1 MTKNRK
7 QFSAWVIGLLALSLA
22 SCSEAEVLPATTPG
36 DDPLAGD
43 PTRREVILGFQNKLN
58 IKTAD
63 TDTRA
68 ANARIATTRADDAIA
83 TTEENEITSLDIY
96 VFSSDKEEGPYTYQ
110 ERFCYRADGSTV
122 INATKI
128 VLTVEGNNV
137 ALATLRPQKG
147 LFTKF
152 YCIANQPK
160 LLKAGTEYTVF
171 TPLEQSSPGAD
182 YNVVTK
188 AGVPTE
194 TDFLTFTT
202 PLLDPAEAADVLL
215 TPLPMVGS
223 YSPALDLRDI
233 SMGSRTR
240 INMTLSRIVSRF
252 DIIND
257 EKLSHLTITGVSMG
271 HGRKG
276 VTFFPVVP
284 VEDADPTKTLITYPD
299 RDFDGA
305 DANKG
310 TQTGAFY
317 SYPSPIAD
325 KGYLII
331 KGEYA
336 LNMTDPPQDVS
347 YMVDFE
353 QSVAGTG
360 GYIEVKPN
368 HRYTVRI
375 TDADPFKLDVNITVS
390 DWTDGGDFEYQ
401 PENELAIGTLAA
413 EPAGATVIED
423 NNKAT
428 VSPDETDYFSIP
440 FTSNSEAECS
450 IVYTSSAGGSAE
462 WLKTAITK
470 DAVTRAGSVA
480 YTCKVSKNAE
490 YTGNLFPKAIIV
502 LRSKAGREESQ
513 LSVKAAVGVPTVA
526 AATGTPSEPA
536 GANSYVAGSEAPDVI
551 TGVLSMQKQA
561 SAGTTSSM
569 KLTVTAKGGS
579 RISGLPAWLKADKA
593 VGHATE
599 AIDYTL
605 TLDQNAKD
613 FPTGP
618 FPANAAATFEIQNL
632 SDAAKKV
639 TVTVNVT
646 EAAIVP

>member
-1 MTKNRK
+1 MIKNRK

-22 SCSEAEVLPATTPG
+22 GCSEAEVLPATTPG
-36 DDPLAGD
+36 DDPLAND
-43 PTRREVILGFQNKLN
+43 PTRREIILGFQNKLN
-58 IKTAD
+58 IKTV
-63 TDTRA
+63 
-68 ANARIATTRADDAIA
+68 TRADAPIA

-110 ERFCYRADGSTV
+110 ERFCYRSDGST
-122 INATKI
+122 IPNATKI
-128 VLTVEGNNV
+128 ILTVEGDNV
-137 ALATLRPQKG
+137 ALATLRPKKG

-160 LLKAGTEYTVF
+160 LLKAGAEYTNFVA
-171 TPLEQSSPGAD
+171 LEQSSPGAD
-182 YNVVTK
+182 YNIVTK
-188 AGVPTE
+188 AGIPTE

-202 PLLDPAEAADVLL
+202 PLLDPATDTDILL

-271 HGRKG
+271 RGRKG

-284 VEDADPTKTLITYPD
+284 VEDADPDKTLITYPD

-305 DANKG
+305 NANKG

-317 SYPSPIAD
+317 SYPSPITD

-331 KGEYA
+331 KGKYA
-336 LNMTDPPQDVS
+336 LNQTDIPQEVS
-347 YMVDFE
+347 YMVEFE

-401 PENELAIGTLAA
+401 PENELAIGTLTG
-413 EPAGATVIED
+413 EGATDIAG
-423 NNKAT
+423 NNTAT
-428 VSPDETDYFSIP
+428 VSPDETEYFSIP

-450 IVYTSSAGGSAE
+450 IVYTSSAGGGAE
-462 WLKTAITK
+462 WLKTEITP
-470 DAVTRAGSVA
+470 VTRAGSA
-480 YTCKVSKNAE
+480 SYTCKVSKADG
-490 YTGNLFPKAIIV
+490 YSGNLFPKAIIL

-513 LSVKAAVGVPTVA
+513 IAVKAAVGVPEIA
-526 AATGTPSEPA
+526 AAAVTPSESDA
-536 GANSYVAGSEAPDVI
+536 ANTYTAGSESPDVI
-551 TGVLSMQKQA
+551 TGTLNMQKQA
-561 SAGTTSSM
+561 NAGTTSSM

-579 RISGLPAWLKADKA
+579 RIVSLPAWLKADKTE
-593 VGHATE
+593 GHSTE

-613 FPTGP
+613 FPTGA
-618 FPANAAATFEIQNL
+618 FPANAEATFEIQNL

-646 EAAIVP
+646 EAP

>member
-1 MTKNRK
+1 MIKNRK

-22 SCSEAEVLPATTPG
+22 GCGESEVVSPNTPG
-36 DDPLAGD
+36 DDPQAND
-43 PTRREVILGFQNKLN
+43 PTRREVVLGFQNKLN

-63 TDTRA
+63 
-68 ANARIATTRADDAIA
+68 TRADDAIA

-110 ERFCYRADGSTV
+110 ERFCYRSDGSTV
-122 INATKI
+122 PNATKI
-128 VLTVEGNNV
+128 VLTMEGKDV
-137 ALATLRPQKG
+137 AIATLRPKKG

-152 YCIANQPK
+152 YCIANQPT
-160 LLKAGTEYTVF
+160 LLKAGAEYTDF
-171 TPLEQSSPGAD
+171 APLEQNSPGTD

-202 PLLDPAEAADVLL
+202 PLLDPAEATDVLL

-257 EKLSHLTITGVSMG
+257 AELSHLTISSISMG

-284 VEDADPTKTLITYPD
+284 VEDINPDQTLITYPD
-299 RDFDGA
+299 RDFDGV

-317 SYPSPIAD
+317 SYPSPIDD

-331 KGEYA
+331 KGKYA
-336 LNMTDPPQDVS
+336 LNMTDTPQEVS

-375 TDADPFKLDVNITVS
+375 TDADPFKLNVNITVS

-401 PENELAIGTLAA
+401 PENEVTIGTLTA
-413 EPAGATVIED
+413 EAGTTIENNNTATVP
-423 NNKAT
+423 T
-428 VSPDETDYFSIP
+428 TGTDYFSIP
-440 FTSNSEAECS
+440 FTSNSEVECS
-450 IVYTSSAGGSAE
+450 IVYTSSPGGSAE
-462 WLKTAITK
+462 WLKAVVE
-470 DAVTRAGSVA
+470 DAPVVTRAGSTA
-480 YTCKVSKNAE
+480 YVCKVSKNTD
-490 YTGNLFPKAIIV
+490 YTGNVFPKAIIL

-513 LSVKAAVGVPTVA
+513 FVVQAALEVPTVA
-526 AATGTPSEPA
+526 AAAADPSTPTDANTYTTGTESPA
-536 GANSYVAGSEAPDVI
+536 VI

-561 SAGTTSSM
+561 NAGTTSSM
-569 KLTVTAKGGS
+569 KLTVTAVGGS
-579 RISGLPAWLKADKA
+579 RISGLPAWLKADKTT
-593 VGHATE
+593 GSDTE
-599 AIDYTL
+599 TVDYTF
-605 TLDQNAKD
+605 TLDQNAKG
-613 FPTGP
+613 FPTGA
-618 FPANAAATFEIQNL
+618 FPAEGAATFKIQNL
-632 SDAAKKV
+632 SDATKEV
-639 TVTVNVT
+639 EVTVNVT
-646 EAAIVP
+646 EATVPAP

>member
-1 MTKNRK
+1 M
-7 QFSAWVIGLLALSLA
+7 
-22 SCSEAEVLPATTPG
+22 
-36 DDPLAGD
+36 
-43 PTRREVILGFQNKLN
+43 
-58 IKTAD
+58 
-63 TDTRA
+63 
-68 ANARIATTRADDAIA
+68 
-83 TTEENEITSLDIY
+83 
-96 VFSSDKEEGPYTYQ
+96 FSSDKEEGPYTYQ
-110 ERFCYRADGSTV
+110 ERFCYRSDGST
-122 INATKI
+122 IPNATKI
-128 VLTVEGNNV
+128 ILTVEGDNV
-137 ALATLRPQKG
+137 ALATLRPKKG

-160 LLKAGTEYTVF
+160 LLKAGAEYTNFVA
-171 TPLEQSSPGAD
+171 LEQSSPGAD
-182 YNVVTK
+182 YNIVTK
-188 AGVPTE
+188 AGIPTE

-202 PLLDPAEAADVLL
+202 PLLDPATDTDILL

-284 VEDADPTKTLITYPD
+284 VEDANPDKTLITYPD

-305 DANKG
+305 NANKG

-331 KGEYA
+331 KGKYA
-336 LNMTDPPQDVS
+336 LNQTDIPQEVS
-347 YMVDFE
+347 YMVEFE

-401 PENELAIGTLAA
+401 PENELAIGTLTG
-413 EPAGATVIED
+413 AGATTIAG
-423 NNKAT
+423 NNTAT
-428 VSPDETDYFSIP
+428 VSPDETEYFSIP
-440 FTSNSEAECS
+440 FTSNSEAECN

-462 WLKTAITK
+462 WLKTEITP
-470 DAVTRAGSVA
+470 VTR
-480 YTCKVSKNAE
+480 C
-490 YTGNLFPKAIIV
+490 
-502 LRSKAGREESQ
+502 
-513 LSVKAAVGVPTVA
+513 
-526 AATGTPSEPA
+526 
-536 GANSYVAGSEAPDVI
+536 
-551 TGVLSMQKQA
+551 
-561 SAGTTSSM
+561 
-569 KLTVTAKGGS
+569 
-579 RISGLPAWLKADKA
+579 RIGILYL
-593 VGHATE
+593 
-599 AIDYTL
+599 
-605 TLDQNAKD
+605 
-613 FPTGP
+613 
-618 FPANAAATFEIQNL
+618 
-632 SDAAKKV
+632 
-639 TVTVNVT
+639 
-646 EAAIVP
+646 

>member
-1 MTKNRK
+1 MIKNRK
-7 QFSAWVIGLLALSLA
+7 QFSAWLIGLLALSLA
-22 SCSEAEVLPATTPG
+22 GCSEAEVLPSTTPG
-36 DDPLAGD
+36 DDPLASD
-43 PTRREVILGFQNKLN
+43 PTRREVILGFQNKLS
-58 IKTAD
+58 IKTAG
-63 TDTRA
+63 TPKTTG
-68 ANARIATTRADDAIA
+68 TTRADAPIA
-83 TTEENEITSLDIY
+83 TTEENEISTLDIY

-122 INATKI
+122 VGATKI
-128 VLTVEGNNV
+128 VLTMEGDNV

-160 LLKAGTEYTVF
+160 LLKAGAEYTLF
-171 TPLEQSSPGAD
+171 TPLEQNSPGTD
-182 YNVVTK
+182 YNLVTK

-202 PLLDPAEAADVLL
+202 PLLDPTETTDVLL

-257 EKLSHLTITGVSMG
+257 AKLSHLTITSVSMG

-284 VEDADPTKTLITYPD
+284 VDDAIPAQTLITYPD

-310 TQTGAFY
+310 TQKGAFY

-325 KGYLII
+325 NGYLII
-331 KGEYA
+331 KGKYA
-336 LNMTDPPQDVS
+336 LNMTDVPQEVS
-347 YMVDFE
+347 YMVEFE

-375 TDADPFKLDVNITVS
+375 TDADPFKLDVNITVT

-401 PENELAIGTLAA
+401 PENELAIGTLV
-413 EPAGATVIED
+413 ESGATTIAG
-423 NNKAT
+423 NNEAT
-428 VSPDETDYFSIP
+428 VSPDETTYFNIP

-450 IVYTSSAGGSAE
+450 IVYTGSAGGAAE
-462 WLKTAITK
+462 WLETAIAK
-470 DAVTRAGSVA
+470 DVVTRSGSTS
-480 YTCKVSKNAE
+480 YTCKVSKKSGYA
-490 YTGNLFPKAIIV
+490 GNQFPKAIII

-513 LSVKAAVGVPTVA
+513 IVVKASVGVPTIA
-526 AATGTPSEPA
+526 AAASTPSEPT
-536 GANSYVAGSEAPDVI
+536 GANTYTAGTESPDVT

-561 SAGTTSSM
+561 SSGTTSSM

-579 RISGLPAWLKADKA
+579 KLSGLPAWLNADKA

-599 AIDYTL
+599 AVDYTL

-613 FPTGP
+613 FPTA
-618 FPANAAATFEIQNL
+618 FPANGAATFEIQNL
-632 SDAAKKV
+632 SDASKKV

>member
-1 MTKNRK
+1 MIRNRK

-22 SCSEAEVLPATTPG
+22 GCSEAEVPSATTPG
-36 DDPLAGD
+36 DDPLVND
-43 PTRREVILGFQNKLN
+43 PTRREIILAFQNKLN
-58 IKTAD
+58 IKTAG
-63 TDTRA
+63 
-68 ANARIATTRADDAIA
+68 TTRADAPIA

-110 ERFCYRADGSTV
+110 ERFCYRSDGST
-122 INATKI
+122 IPNATKI
-128 VLTVEGNNV
+128 ILTVEGDNV
-137 ALATLRPQKG
+137 ALATLRPKKG

-160 LLKAGTEYTVF
+160 LLKAGAEYTNFVA
-171 TPLEQSSPGAD
+171 LEQSSPGAD
-182 YNVVTK
+182 YNIVTK
-188 AGVPTE
+188 AGIPTE

-202 PLLDPAEAADVLL
+202 PLLDPAEDTDILL

-310 TQTGAFY
+310 TQPGAFY

-331 KGEYA
+331 KGKYA

-401 PENELAIGTLAA
+401 PENELVIGTLA
-413 EPAGATVIED
+413 ESGATTIAG
-423 NNKAT
+423 NNEAT
-428 VSPDETDYFSIP
+428 VSPDETEYFSIP

-450 IVYTSSAGGSAE
+450 IVYTSSPGGSAE
-462 WLKTAITK
+462 WLKTEITK
-470 DAVTRAGSVA
+470 DVVTRAGSTS
-480 YTCKVSKNAE
+480 YTCKVSKNTG
-490 YTGNLFPKAIIV
+490 YSGNLFPKAIIV

-513 LSVKAAVGVPTVA
+513 IVVKASVGVPTVA
-526 AATGTPSEPA
+526 AAAGTPSEPTSV
-536 GANSYVAGSEAPDVI
+536 NSYTAGGESPVI
-551 TGVLSMQKQA
+551 IGTLNMQKQEN
-561 SAGTTSSM
+561 AGTTSSM

-579 RISGLPAWLKADKA
+579 KISGLPAWLKADE
-593 VGHATE
+593 VIGHATE
-599 AIDYTL
+599 AVDYTF
-605 TLDQNAKD
+605 TLDQNAKG

-618 FPANAAATFEIQNL
+618 FPANGAATFEIQNL
-632 SDAAKKV
+632 SDASKKV

-646 EAAIVP
+646 EATTP

>member
-1 MTKNRK
+1 MIKNRK

-22 SCSEAEVLPATTPG
+22 GCGESEVVSPNTPG
-36 DDPLAGD
+36 DDPQAND
-43 PTRREVILGFQNKLN
+43 PTRREVVLGFQNKLN

-63 TDTRA
+63 T
-68 ANARIATTRADDAIA
+68 RADDAIA
-83 TTEENEITSLDIY
+83 TPEENEITSLDIY

-110 ERFCYRADGSTV
+110 ERFCYRSDGSTV
-122 INATKI
+122 PSATKI
-128 VLTVEGNNV
+128 LLTMEGKDV
-137 ALATLRPQKG
+137 AIATLRPKKG

-152 YCIANQPK
+152 YCIANQPT
-160 LLKAGTEYTVF
+160 LLKAGAEYNVF
-171 TPLEQSSPGAD
+171 TPLVQNSPGTD
-182 YNVVTK
+182 YNVVTT

-202 PLLDPAEAADVLL
+202 PLLDPAQAGDVLL

-252 DIIND
+252 DIINNA
-257 EKLSHLTITGVSMG
+257 ELSHLTISSISMG

-299 RDFDGA
+299 REFDGLN
-305 DANKG
+305 ANKG

-317 SYPSPIAD
+317 TYPSPIDD

-331 KGEYA
+331 KGKYA
-336 LNMTDPPQDVS
+336 LNMTDTPQDVS
-347 YMVDFE
+347 YIVEFL

-375 TDADPFKLDVNITVS
+375 TDADPFKLNVNITVS

-401 PENELAIGTLAA
+401 PENEVTIGTLTA
-413 EPAGATVIED
+413 EGTTAIDGTT
-423 NNKAT
+423 AT
-428 VSPDETDYFSIP
+428 VSLDETNYFSIP
-440 FTSNSEAECS
+440 FTCNSEAEYS
-450 IVYTSSAGGSAE
+450 IVYTNISGVSAE
-462 WLKTAITK
+462 WLKAVVTK
-470 DAVTRAGSVA
+470 DPVVTRAGSTA

-490 YTGNLFPKAIIV
+490 YNGNVFPKAIV
-502 LRSKAGREESQ
+502 LLRSKAGREESQ
-513 LSVKAAVGVPTVA
+513 FVVQAALGVPTIA
-526 AATGTPSEPA
+526 AAAADPSTPTGANTYTAGTESPDVTTGT
-536 GANSYVAGSEAPDVI
+536 
-551 TGVLSMQKQA
+551 LSMQKQA
-561 SAGTTSSM
+561 NASTTSSM

-579 RISGLPAWLKADKA
+579 RLVSLPAWLKADKTT
-593 VGHATE
+593 GSDTE
-599 AIDYTL
+599 AIDYL
-605 TLDQNAKD
+605 FTLDQNAKG
-613 FPTGP
+613 FPTG
-618 FPANAAATFEIQNL
+618 ATTGAATFEIQNL
-632 SDAAKKV
+632 SDATKKV

-646 EAAIVP
+646 EATAPVP

>member
-1 MTKNRK
+1 MIRNRK

-22 SCSEAEVLPATTPG
+22 GCSEAEVLPATTPG

-58 IKTAD
+58 IKMAG
-63 TDTRA
+63 TDTHA
-68 ANARIATTRADDAIA
+68 ATTRADDAIA

-110 ERFCYRADGSTV
+110 ERFCYRADGST
-122 INATKI
+122 IPNATKI
-128 VLTVEGNNV
+128 ILTVEGNNV
-137 ALATLRPQKG
+137 ALATLRPKKG

-160 LLKAGTEYTVF
+160 LLKAGAEYTVF

-182 YNVVTK
+182 YNIVTK
-188 AGVPTE
+188 AGIPTE

-202 PLLDPAEAADVLL
+202 PLLDPATDTDILL

-233 SMGSRTR
+233 SMGSRTH

-284 VEDADPTKTLITYPD
+284 VEDADPDKTLITYPD
-299 RDFDGA
+299 RDFDGVN
-305 DANKG
+305 ANKG

-331 KGEYA
+331 KGKYA
-336 LNMTDPPQDVS
+336 LNMTDVPQEVS
-347 YMVDFE
+347 YMVNFE

-401 PENELAIGTLAA
+401 PENELAIGTLAGV
-413 EPAGATVIED
+413 GATAIED

-428 VSPDETDYFSIP
+428 VSPDETEYFSIP
-440 FTSNSEAECS
+440 FTSNSETECS
-450 IVYTSSAGGSAE
+450 IVYTNSAGGSAE

-470 DAVTRAGSVA
+470 DVVTRAGSVA
-480 YTCKVSKNAE
+480 YTCKVSKNTE

-513 LSVKAAVGVPTVA
+513 ISVKAAVKVPTVA

-536 GANSYVAGSEAPDVI
+536 GVNSYVAGSEAPDVT
-551 TGVLSMQKQA
+551 TGVLNMQKQEN
-561 SAGTTSSM
+561 AGTTSSM

-613 FPTGP
+613 FPTT
-618 FPANAAATFEIQNL
+618 FPADAAATFEIQNL

>member
-1 MTKNRK
+1 MIKNRK

-22 SCSEAEVLPATTPG
+22 GCSEAEVLPATTPG

-58 IKTAD
+58 IKAVGAD
-63 TDTRA
+63 
-68 ANARIATTRADDAIA
+68 TRADDAIA

-122 INATKI
+122 PNATKI
-128 VLTVEGNNV
+128 ILTVEGNNV
-137 ALATLRPQKG
+137 ALATLRPKKG

-160 LLKAGTEYTVF
+160 LLKAGAEYTVF

-331 KGEYA
+331 KGKYA

-401 PENELAIGTLAA
+401 PENELVIGTLA
-413 EPAGATVIED
+413 ESGATTIAG
-423 NNKAT
+423 NNEAT
-428 VSPDETDYFSIP
+428 VSPDETEYFSIP

-450 IVYTSSAGGSAE
+450 IVYTSSPGGSAE
-462 WLKTAITK
+462 WLKTEITK
-470 DAVTRAGSVA
+470 DVVTRAGSTS
-480 YTCKVSKNAE
+480 YTCKVSKNTG
-490 YTGNLFPKAIIV
+490 YSGNLFPKAIIV

-513 LSVKAAVGVPTVA
+513 IVVKAAVGVPTVA
-526 AATGTPSEPA
+526 AAASTPSEPA
-536 GANSYVAGSEAPDVI
+536 GANSYTAGTESPDVI
-551 TGVLSMQKQA
+551 TGVLSMQKQEN
-561 SAGTTSSM
+561 AGTTSSM
-569 KLTVTAKGGS
+569 KLTVTVKGGS
-579 RISGLPAWLKADKA
+579 KISGLPAWLKADKA

-599 AIDYTL
+599 AVDYTF
-605 TLDQNAKD
+605 TLDQNAKG

-639 TVTVNVT
+639 TVTVNVA
-646 EAAIVP
+646 EATTP

>member
-1 MTKNRK
+1 MIKNRK

-22 SCSEAEVLPATTPG
+22 GCSEAEVLPATTPG

-58 IKTAD
+58 IKTVGA
-63 TDTRA
+63 DTRA
-68 ANARIATTRADDAIA
+68 ANARVATTRADDAIA

-122 INATKI
+122 PNATKI
-128 VLTVEGNNV
+128 ILTVEGNNV
-137 ALATLRPQKG
+137 ALATLRPKKG

-160 LLKAGTEYTVF
+160 LLKSGAEYTVF

-202 PLLDPAEAADVLL
+202 PLLDPAEATDILL

-331 KGEYA
+331 KGKYA
-336 LNMTDPPQDVS
+336 LNMTDVPQDVS

-401 PENELAIGTLAA
+401 PENELAIGTLAG
-413 EPAGATVIED
+413 AGATTIAG
-423 NNKAT
+423 NNEAT
-428 VSPDETDYFSIP
+428 VSPDETEYFSIP

-450 IVYTSSAGGSAE
+450 IVYTSSPGDDAKWLTAE
-462 WLKTAITK
+462 ITK
-470 DAVTRAGSVA
+470 DVVTRAGSTSYA
-480 YTCKVSKNAE
+480 CKVSKNTG

-513 LSVKAAVGVPTVA
+513 IVVRASVGVPTVA
-526 AATGTPSEPA
+526 AVASTPSEPA
-536 GANSYVAGSEAPDVI
+536 GVNSYVAGSELPDVI
-551 TGVLSMQKQA
+551 TGVLSMQRQEN
-561 SAGTTSSM
+561 AGTTSSM
-569 KLTVTAKGGS
+569 KLTVTVKGGS
-579 RISGLPAWLKADKA
+579 KISGLPAWLKADKA
-593 VGHATE
+593 MGHATE
-599 AIDYTL
+599 AVDYTF
-605 TLDQNAKD
+605 TLDQNAKG

-618 FPANAAATFEIQNL
+618 FPADGAATFEIQNL

-646 EAAIVP
+646 EAAAP

>member
-1 MTKNRK
+1 M
-7 QFSAWVIGLLALSLA
+7 
-22 SCSEAEVLPATTPG
+22 
-36 DDPLAGD
+36 
-43 PTRREVILGFQNKLN
+43 
-58 IKTAD
+58 
-63 TDTRA
+63 
-68 ANARIATTRADDAIA
+68 
-83 TTEENEITSLDIY
+83 
-96 VFSSDKEEGPYTYQ
+96 FSSDKEEGPYTYQ
-110 ERFCYRADGSTV
+110 ERFCYRADGST
-122 INATKI
+122 IPNATKI
-128 VLTVEGNNV
+128 ILTVEGNNV
-137 ALATLRPQKG
+137 ALATLRPKKG

-160 LLKAGTEYTVF
+160 LLKAGAEYTVF

-182 YNVVTK
+182 YNIVTK
-188 AGVPTE
+188 AGIPTE

-202 PLLDPAEAADVLL
+202 PLLDPATDTDILL

-257 EKLSHLTITGVSMG
+257 EKLTHLTITGVSMG

-284 VEDADPTKTLITYPD
+284 VEDADPDKTLITYPD
-299 RDFDGA
+299 RDFDGVN
-305 DANKG
+305 ANKG

-331 KGEYA
+331 KGKYA
-336 LNMTDPPQDVS
+336 LNMTDVPQEVS
-347 YMVDFE
+347 YMVNFE

-401 PENELAIGTLAA
+401 PENELSIGTLAGV
-413 EPAGATVIED
+413 GATAIED

-428 VSPDETDYFSIP
+428 VSPDETEYFSIP
-440 FTSNSEAECS
+440 FTSNSETECS
-450 IVYTSSAGGSAE
+450 IVYTNSAGGSAE

-470 DAVTRAGSVA
+470 DVVTRAGSVA
-480 YTCKVSKNAE
+480 YTCKVSKNTE

-513 LSVKAAVGVPTVA
+513 ISVKAAVKAPTVA

-536 GANSYVAGSEAPDVI
+536 GVNSYVAGSEAPDVT
-551 TGVLSMQKQA
+551 TGVLNMQKQEN
-561 SAGTTSSM
+561 AGTTSSM

-613 FPTGP
+613 FPTT
-618 FPANAAATFEIQNL
+618 FPADAAATFEIQNL

>member
-1 MTKNRK
+1 MIKNRK

-22 SCSEAEVLPATTPG
+22 GCSEAEVPSATTPG
-36 DDPLAGD
+36 DDPLVND
-43 PTRREVILGFQNKLN
+43 PTRREIILGFQNKLN
-58 IKTAD
+58 IKTAG
-63 TDTRA
+63 
-68 ANARIATTRADDAIA
+68 TTRADAPIA

-110 ERFCYRADGSTV
+110 ERFCYRSDGST
-122 INATKI
+122 IPNATKI
-128 VLTVEGNNV
+128 ILTVEGDNV
-137 ALATLRPQKG
+137 ALATLRPKKG

-160 LLKAGTEYTVF
+160 LLKAGAEYTNFVA
-171 TPLEQSSPGAD
+171 LEQSSPGAD
-182 YNVVTK
+182 YNIVTK
-188 AGVPTE
+188 AGIPTE

-202 PLLDPAEAADVLL
+202 PLLDPAEDTDILL

-284 VEDADPTKTLITYPD
+284 VEDTDPAKTLITYPD

-305 DANKG
+305 NANKG
-310 TQTGAFY
+310 IQTGAFY

-331 KGEYA
+331 KGKYA
-336 LNMTDPPQDVS
+336 LNQTDIPQEVS
-347 YMVDFE
+347 YMVEFE

-401 PENELAIGTLAA
+401 PENELAIGTLTGV
-413 EPAGATVIED
+413 GATTIAG
-423 NNKAT
+423 NNTAT
-428 VSPDETDYFSIP
+428 VSPDETEYFSIP

-450 IVYTSSAGGSAE
+450 IVYTSSAGGGAE
-462 WLKTAITK
+462 WLKTEITP
-470 DAVTRAGSVA
+470 VTRAGSA
-480 YTCKVSKNAE
+480 SYTCKVSKADG
-490 YTGNLFPKAIIV
+490 YSGNLFPKAIIL

-513 LSVKAAVGVPTVA
+513 IAVKAAVGVPTVA
-526 AATGTPSEPA
+526 AAAVTPSQPDA
-536 GANSYVAGSEAPDVI
+536 ANTYTVGSESPDVI
-551 TGVLSMQKQA
+551 TGTLSMQKQA
-561 SAGTTSSM
+561 NAGTTSSM

-579 RISGLPAWLKADKA
+579 RIVGLPAWLKTDKME
-593 VGHATE
+593 GHSTE

-618 FPANAAATFEIQNL
+618 FPVNAAATFEIQNL
-632 SDAAKKV
+632 SDVAKKV

-646 EAAIVP
+646 EAP

>member
-1 MTKNRK
+1 MIKNRK

-22 SCSEAEVLPATTPG
+22 GCSEAEVLPATTPG

-58 IKTAD
+58 IKTAG
-63 TDTRA
+63 TD
-68 ANARIATTRADDAIA
+68 TRADDAIA

-122 INATKI
+122 PNATKI
-128 VLTVEGNNV
+128 ILTVEGNNV
-137 ALATLRPQKG
+137 ALATLRPKKG

-160 LLKAGTEYTVF
+160 LLKAGAEYTVF

-202 PLLDPAEAADVLL
+202 PLLDPAEATDILL

-305 DANKG
+305 NANKG

-331 KGEYA
+331 KGKYA
-336 LNMTDPPQDVS
+336 LNMTDVPQDVS

-401 PENELAIGTLAA
+401 PENELVIGTLA
-413 EPAGATVIED
+413 ESGATTIAG
-423 NNKAT
+423 NNEAT
-428 VSPDETDYFSIP
+428 VSPDETEYFSIP

-450 IVYTSSAGGSAE
+450 IVYTSSPGGAAE
-462 WLKTAITK
+462 WLETAITK
-470 DAVTRAGSVA
+470 DVVTRSGSTS
-480 YTCKVSKNAE
+480 YTCKVSKKSGYA
-490 YTGNLFPKAIIV
+490 GNQFPKAIII

-513 LSVKAAVGVPTVA
+513 IVVRASVGVPTVA
-526 AATGTPSEPA
+526 AAAGTPSEPTSV
-536 GANSYVAGSEAPDVI
+536 NSYTAGGESPVI
-551 TGVLSMQKQA
+551 TGTLNMQKQEN
-561 SAGTTSSM
+561 AGTISSM

-579 RISGLPAWLKADKA
+579 KISGLPAWLKADK
-593 VGHATE
+593 VIGHETE
-599 AIDYTL
+599 AVEYTL
-605 TLDQNAKD
+605 TLDQNAKG

-618 FPANAAATFEIQNL
+618 FPADGAATFEIQNL

-646 EAAIVP
+646 EATTP

>member
-1 MTKNRK
+1 MIKNRK

-22 SCSEAEVLPATTPG
+22 GCSEAEVLPATTPG

-58 IKTAD
+58 IKAVG

-68 ANARIATTRADDAIA
+68 ADTRVATTRADDAIA

-122 INATKI
+122 PNATKI
-128 VLTVEGNNV
+128 ILTVEGNNV
-137 ALATLRPQKG
+137 ALATLRPKKG

-160 LLKAGTEYTVF
+160 LLKAGAEYTVF

-202 PLLDPAEAADVLL
+202 PLLDPAEATDILL

-331 KGEYA
+331 KGKYA
-336 LNMTDPPQDVS
+336 LNMTDMPQEVS

-401 PENELAIGTLAA
+401 PENELVIGTLA
-413 EPAGATVIED
+413 ESGATTIAG
-423 NNKAT
+423 NNEAT
-428 VSPDETDYFSIP
+428 VSPDETEYFSIP

-450 IVYTSSAGGSAE
+450 IVYTSSPGGSAE
-462 WLKTAITK
+462 WLKTEITK
-470 DAVTRAGSVA
+470 DVVTRAGSTA
-480 YTCKVSKNAE
+480 YTCKVSKNTE

-513 LSVKAAVGVPTVA
+513 IVVKASVGVPTVA
-526 AATGTPSEPA
+526 AAASTPSEPT
-536 GANSYVAGSEAPDVI
+536 GANSYTAGTESPDV
-551 TGVLSMQKQA
+551 TSGVLSMQKQEN
-561 SAGTTSSM
+561 AGTTSSM

-579 RISGLPAWLKADKA
+579 KLSDLPAWLKADK
-593 VGHATE
+593 VIGHETE
-599 AIDYTL
+599 AVDYTF
-605 TLDQNAKD
+605 TLDQNAKG

-618 FPANAAATFEIQNL
+618 FPADGAATFEIQNL
-632 SDAAKKV
+632 SDATKKV

-646 EAAIVP
+646 EAAAP

>member
-1 MTKNRK
+1 MIKNRK
-7 QFSAWVIGLLALSLA
+7 QFSAWVIGLLVLSLA
-22 SCSEAEVLPATTPG
+22 GCSEAEVPSATTPG
-36 DDPLAGD
+36 DDPLVND
-43 PTRREVILGFQNKLN
+43 PTRREIILAFQNKLN
-58 IKTAD
+58 IKTAG
-63 TDTRA
+63 
-68 ANARIATTRADDAIA
+68 TTRADTPIA

-110 ERFCYRADGSTV
+110 ERFCYRSDGST
-122 INATKI
+122 IPNATKI
-128 VLTVEGNNV
+128 ILTVEGDNV
-137 ALATLRPQKG
+137 ALATLRPKKG

-160 LLKAGTEYTVF
+160 LLKAGAEYTNFVA
-171 TPLEQSSPGAD
+171 LEQSSPGAD
-182 YNVVTK
+182 YNIVTK
-188 AGVPTE
+188 AGIPTE

-202 PLLDPAEAADVLL
+202 PLLDPTEDTDILL

-284 VEDADPTKTLITYPD
+284 VEDADPDKTLITYPD
-299 RDFDGA
+299 RDFDGTN
-305 DANKG
+305 ANKG

-331 KGEYA
+331 KGKYA
-336 LNMTDPPQDVS
+336 LNQTDIPQEVS
-347 YMVDFE
+347 YMVEFE

-401 PENELAIGTLAA
+401 PENELAIGTLTG
-413 EPAGATVIED
+413 AGATVIAG
-423 NNKAT
+423 NNTAT
-428 VSPDETDYFSIP
+428 VSPDETEYFSIP

-462 WLKTAITK
+462 WLKTEITP
-470 DAVTRAGSVA
+470 VTRAGSA
-480 YTCKVSKNAE
+480 SYTCKVSKADG
-490 YTGNLFPKAIIV
+490 YSGNLFPKAIIL

-513 LSVKAAVGVPTVA
+513 IAVKAAVGVPEIA
-526 AATGTPSEPA
+526 AATETPSEPDA
-536 GANSYVAGSEAPDVI
+536 TNTYTAGSESPDVI
-551 TGVLSMQKQA
+551 TGTLSMQKQA
-561 SAGTTSSM
+561 NAGTTSSM

-579 RISGLPAWLKADKA
+579 RIVGLPAWLKADKTE
-593 VGHATE
+593 GHSTE

-646 EAAIVP
+646 EAP

>member
-1 MTKNRK
+1 MIKNRK

-22 SCSEAEVLPATTPG
+22 GCSEAEVLPATTPG

-58 IKTAD
+58 IKTAG
-63 TDTRA
+63 TDTRV
-68 ANARIATTRADDAIA
+68 ATTRADDAIA

-122 INATKI
+122 PNATKI
-128 VLTVEGNNV
+128 ILTVEGNNV
-137 ALATLRPQKG
+137 ALATLRPKKG

-160 LLKAGTEYTVF
+160 LLKAGAEYTVF

-202 PLLDPAEAADVLL
+202 PLLDPAEATDILL

-331 KGEYA
+331 KGKYA
-336 LNMTDPPQDVS
+336 LNMTDVPQDVS

-401 PENELAIGTLAA
+401 PENELAIGTLAG
-413 EPAGATVIED
+413 AGATTIAG
-423 NNKAT
+423 NNEAT
-428 VSPDETDYFSIP
+428 VSPDETEYFSIP

-450 IVYTSSAGGSAE
+450 IVYTNAVSGTTAE
-462 WLKTAITK
+462 WLKTTIAEVP
-470 DAVTRAGSVA
+470 VTRAGSVS
-480 YTCKVSKNAE
+480 YTCKVSKNE
-490 YTGNLFPKAIIV
+490 TYVGNLFPKAIIV

-513 LSVKAAVGVPTVA
+513 IVVKASVGVPTVA
-526 AATGTPSEPA
+526 AAASTPSEPA
-536 GANSYVAGSEAPDVI
+536 GANSYVAGSESPDVI
-551 TGVLSMQKQA
+551 TGVLSMQRQEN
-561 SAGTTSSM
+561 AGTTSSI

-579 RISGLPAWLKADKA
+579 RISGLPAWLKADKT

-599 AIDYTL
+599 AVEYTL
-605 TLDQNAKD
+605 TLDQNAKG

-618 FPANAAATFEIQNL
+618 FPADGVTTFEIQNL
-632 SDAAKKV
+632 SDATKKV

-646 EAAIVP
+646 EAAAP

>member
-1 MTKNRK
+1 MIRNRK

-22 SCSEAEVLPATTPG
+22 GCSEAEVLPATTPG

-58 IKTAD
+58 IKMAG
-63 TDTRA
+63 TDTHA
-68 ANARIATTRADDAIA
+68 ATTRADDAIA

-110 ERFCYRADGSTV
+110 ERFCYRADGST
-122 INATKI
+122 IPNATKI
-128 VLTVEGNNV
+128 ILTVEGNNV
-137 ALATLRPQKG
+137 ALATLRPKKG

-160 LLKAGTEYTVF
+160 LLKAGAEYTVF

-182 YNVVTK
+182 YNIVTK
-188 AGVPTE
+188 AGIPTE

-202 PLLDPAEAADVLL
+202 PLLDPATDTDILL

-284 VEDADPTKTLITYPD
+284 VEDADPDKTLITYPD
-299 RDFDGA
+299 RDFDGVN
-305 DANKG
+305 ANKG

-331 KGEYA
+331 KGKYA
-336 LNMTDPPQDVS
+336 LNMTDVPQEVS
-347 YMVDFE
+347 YMVNFE

-401 PENELAIGTLAA
+401 PENELAIGTLAGV
-413 EPAGATVIED
+413 GATAIED

-428 VSPDETDYFSIP
+428 VSPDETEYFSIP
-440 FTSNSEAECS
+440 FTSNSETECS
-450 IVYTSSAGGSAE
+450 IVYTNSAGGSAE

-470 DAVTRAGSVA
+470 DVVTRAGSVA
-480 YTCKVSKNAE
+480 YTCKVSKNTE

-513 LSVKAAVGVPTVA
+513 ISVKAAVKVPTVA

-536 GANSYVAGSEAPDVI
+536 GVNSYVAGSEAPDVI
-551 TGVLSMQKQA
+551 TGVLNMQKQEN
-561 SAGTTSSM
+561 AGTTSSM

-579 RISGLPAWLKADKA
+579 RISGLPTWLKADKA

-613 FPTGP
+613 FPTT
-618 FPANAAATFEIQNL
+618 FPADAAATFEIQNL
-632 SDAAKKV
+632 SDAAKKM

-646 EAAIVP
+646 ETTIVP

>member
-1 MTKNRK
+1 MIKNRK

-22 SCSEAEVLPATTPG
+22 GYSEAEVLPATTPG

-58 IKTAD
+58 IKTAG
-63 TDTRA
+63 TD
-68 ANARIATTRADDAIA
+68 TRADDAIA

-122 INATKI
+122 PNATKI
-128 VLTVEGNNV
+128 ILTVEGNNV
-137 ALATLRPQKG
+137 ALATLRPKKG

-160 LLKAGTEYTVF
+160 LLKAGAEYTVF

-202 PLLDPAEAADVLL
+202 PLLDPAEATDVLL

-223 YSPALDLRDI
+223 YSLALDLRDI

-284 VEDADPTKTLITYPD
+284 VEDVDPTKTLITYPD

-331 KGEYA
+331 KGKYA
-336 LNMTDPPQDVS
+336 LNMTDVPQEVS

-401 PENELAIGTLAA
+401 PENELIIGTLAA
-413 EPAGATVIED
+413 EPAGATAIE
-423 NNKAT
+423 NNNTAT
-428 VSPDETDYFSIP
+428 VSPDETEYFSIP

-450 IVYTSSAGGSAE
+450 IVYTSSPGGSAE
-462 WLKTAITK
+462 WLKTEITK
-470 DAVTRAGSVA
+470 DVVTRAGSTA
-480 YTCKVSKNAE
+480 YTCKVSKNTE

-513 LSVKAAVGVPTVA
+513 IVVRASVGVPTVA
-526 AATGTPSEPA
+526 AAAGTPSEPT
-536 GANSYVAGSEAPDVI
+536 GVNSYVAGSESPDVI
-551 TGVLSMQKQA
+551 TGVLSMQRQA

-579 RISGLPAWLKADKA
+579 RISGLPAWLKADKM
-593 VGHATE
+593 VGHTTE
-599 AIDYTL
+599 AVEYTL

-613 FPTGP
+613 FPTT
-618 FPANAAATFEIQNL
+618 FPVNGAATFEIQNL

-646 EAAIVP
+646 EAAAP

>member
-1 MTKNRK
+1 MIRNRK

-22 SCSEAEVLPATTPG
+22 GCSEAEVLPATTPG

-58 IKTAD
+58 IKMAG
-63 TDTRA
+63 TDTHA
-68 ANARIATTRADDAIA
+68 ATTRADDAIA

-110 ERFCYRADGSTV
+110 ERFCYRADGST
-122 INATKI
+122 IPNATKI
-128 VLTVEGNNV
+128 ILTVEGNNV
-137 ALATLRPQKG
+137 ALATLRPKKG

-160 LLKAGTEYTVF
+160 LLKAGAEYTVF

-182 YNVVTK
+182 YNIVTK
-188 AGVPTE
+188 AGIPTE

-202 PLLDPAEAADVLL
+202 PLLDPATDTDILL

-257 EKLSHLTITGVSMG
+257 EKLTHLTITGVSMG

-284 VEDADPTKTLITYPD
+284 VEDADPDKTLITYPD
-299 RDFDGA
+299 RDFDGVN
-305 DANKG
+305 ANKG

-331 KGEYA
+331 KGKYA
-336 LNMTDPPQDVS
+336 LNMTDVPQEVS
-347 YMVDFE
+347 YMVNFE

-401 PENELAIGTLAA
+401 PENELSIGTLAGV
-413 EPAGATVIED
+413 GATAIED

-428 VSPDETDYFSIP
+428 VSPDETEYFSIP
-440 FTSNSEAECS
+440 FTSNSETECS
-450 IVYTSSAGGSAE
+450 IVYTNSAGGSAE

-470 DAVTRAGSVA
+470 DVVTRAGSVA
-480 YTCKVSKNAE
+480 YTCKVSKNTE

-513 LSVKAAVGVPTVA
+513 ISVKAAVKAPTVA

-536 GANSYVAGSEAPDVI
+536 GVNSYVAGSEAPDVT
-551 TGVLSMQKQA
+551 TGVLNMQKQEN
-561 SAGTTSSM
+561 AGTTSSM

-613 FPTGP
+613 FPTT
-618 FPANAAATFEIQNL
+618 FPADAAATFEIQNL

>member
-1 MTKNRK
+1 MIKNRK

-22 SCSEAEVLPATTPG
+22 GCSEAEVPSATTPG
-36 DDPLAGD
+36 DDPQVND
-43 PTRREVILGFQNKLN
+43 PTRREIILGFQNKLN
-58 IKTAD
+58 IKTAG
-63 TDTRA
+63 
-68 ANARIATTRADDAIA
+68 TTRADAPIA

-110 ERFCYRADGSTV
+110 ERFCYRSDGST
-122 INATKI
+122 IPNATKI
-128 VLTVEGNNV
+128 ILTVEGDNV
-137 ALATLRPQKG
+137 ALATLRPKKG

-160 LLKAGTEYTVF
+160 LLKAGAEYTNFVA
-171 TPLEQSSPGAD
+171 LEQSSPGAD
-182 YNVVTK
+182 YNIVTK
-188 AGVPTE
+188 AGIPTE

-202 PLLDPAEAADVLL
+202 PLLDPTEDTDILL

-284 VEDADPTKTLITYPD
+284 VEDADPDKTLITYPD

-305 DANKG
+305 NANKG

-331 KGEYA
+331 KGKYA
-336 LNMTDPPQDVS
+336 LNQTDIPQEVS
-347 YMVDFE
+347 YMVEFE

-375 TDADPFKLDVNITVS
+375 TDAAPFKLDVNITVS

-401 PENELAIGTLAA
+401 PENELAIGTLTGV
-413 EPAGATVIED
+413 GATTIAG
-423 NNKAT
+423 NNTAT
-428 VSPDETDYFSIP
+428 VSPDETEYFSIP

-462 WLKTAITK
+462 WLKTEITP
-470 DAVTRAGSVA
+470 VTRAGSA
-480 YTCKVSKNAE
+480 SYTCKVSKADG
-490 YTGNLFPKAIIV
+490 YSGNLFPKAIIL

-513 LSVKAAVGVPTVA
+513 IAVKAAVGVPEIA
-526 AATGTPSEPA
+526 AATGTPSEPDA
-536 GANSYVAGSEAPDVI
+536 VNTYTAGSESPDVI
-551 TGVLSMQKQA
+551 TGTLSMQKQA
-561 SAGTTSSM
+561 NAGATSSM

-579 RISGLPAWLKADKA
+579 RIVGLPAWLKADKTE
-593 VGHATE
+593 GHSTE

-605 TLDQNAKD
+605 TLDQNAKG
-613 FPTGP
+613 FPTGS

-632 SDAAKKV
+632 SDAAKNV
-639 TVTVNVT
+639 TVTVNVM
-646 EAAIVP
+646 EAP

>member
-1 MTKNRK
+1 MIKNRK

-22 SCSEAEVLPATTPG
+22 GCSEAEVLPATTPG

-58 IKTAD
+58 IKTAGA
-63 TDTRA
+63 DTRV
-68 ANARIATTRADDAIA
+68 ATTRADDAIA

-122 INATKI
+122 PNATKI
-128 VLTVEGNNV
+128 ILTVEGNNV
-137 ALATLRPQKG
+137 ALATLRPKKG

-160 LLKAGTEYTVF
+160 LLKAGAEYTVF

-202 PLLDPAEAADVLL
+202 PLLDPAEATDILL

-284 VEDADPTKTLITYPD
+284 VEDVDPTKTLITYPD

-331 KGEYA
+331 KGKYA
-336 LNMTDPPQDVS
+336 LNMTDVPQEVS

-401 PENELAIGTLAA
+401 PENELVIGTLA
-413 EPAGATVIED
+413 ESGATTIAG
-423 NNKAT
+423 NNEAT
-428 VSPDETDYFSIP
+428 VSPDETEYFSIP

-450 IVYTSSAGGSAE
+450 IVYTSSPGGSAE
-462 WLKTAITK
+462 WLKTEITK
-470 DAVTRAGSVA
+470 EVVTRAGSTA
-480 YTCKVSKNAE
+480 YTCKVSKNTE

-513 LSVKAAVGVPTVA
+513 IVVKASVGVPTVA
-526 AATGTPSEPA
+526 AVASTPSEPA
-536 GANSYVAGSEAPDVI
+536 GVNSYVAGSELPDVI
-551 TGVLSMQKQA
+551 TGVLSMQKQGN
-561 SAGTTSSM
+561 AGTTSSM
-569 KLTVTAKGGS
+569 KLTVTVKGGS
-579 RISGLPAWLKADKA
+579 KISGLPAWLKADKA
-593 VGHATE
+593 MGHATE
-599 AIDYTL
+599 AVDYTF
-605 TLDQNAKD
+605 TLDQNAKG

-618 FPANAAATFEIQNL
+618 FPADGAATFEIQNL

-646 EAAIVP
+646 EAAAP

>member
-1 MTKNRK
+1 MIRNRK

-22 SCSEAEVLPATTPG
+22 GCSEAEVLPATTPG

-58 IKTAD
+58 IKTAG
-63 TDTRA
+63 TDTRV
-68 ANARIATTRADDAIA
+68 ATTRADDAIA

-110 ERFCYRADGSTV
+110 ERFCYRADGST
-122 INATKI
+122 IPNATKI
-128 VLTVEGNNV
+128 ILTVEGNNV
-137 ALATLRPQKG
+137 ALATLRPKKG

-160 LLKAGTEYTVF
+160 LLKAGAEYTVF

-182 YNVVTK
+182 YNIVTK
-188 AGVPTE
+188 AGIPTE

-202 PLLDPAEAADVLL
+202 PLLDPATDTDILL

-257 EKLSHLTITGVSMG
+257 EKLTHLTITGVSMG

-284 VEDADPTKTLITYPD
+284 VEDADPDKTLITYPD
-299 RDFDGA
+299 RDFDGVN
-305 DANKG
+305 ANKG

-331 KGEYA
+331 KGKYA
-336 LNMTDPPQDVS
+336 LNMTDVPQEVS
-347 YMVDFE
+347 YMVNFE

-401 PENELAIGTLAA
+401 PENELAIGTLAGV
-413 EPAGATVIED
+413 GATAIED

-428 VSPDETDYFSIP
+428 VSPDETEYFSIP
-440 FTSNSEAECS
+440 FTSNSETECS
-450 IVYTSSAGGSAE
+450 IVYTNSAGGSAE

-470 DAVTRAGSVA
+470 DVVTRAGSVA
-480 YTCKVSKNAE
+480 YTCKVSKNTE

-513 LSVKAAVGVPTVA
+513 ISVKAAVKVPTVA

-536 GANSYVAGSEAPDVI
+536 GVNSYVAGSEAPDVI
-551 TGVLSMQKQA
+551 TGVLNMQKQEN
-561 SAGTTSSM
+561 AGTTSSM

-613 FPTGP
+613 FPTT
-618 FPANAAATFEIQNL
+618 FPADAAATFEIQNL
-632 SDAAKKV
+632 SDAAKKM

>member
-1 MTKNRK
+1 MIRNRK

-22 SCSEAEVLPATTPG
+22 GCSEAEVLPATTPG

-58 IKTAD
+58 IKTAG
-63 TDTRA
+63 TDTHA
-68 ANARIATTRADDAIA
+68 ATTRADDAIA

-110 ERFCYRADGSTV
+110 ERFCYRADGST
-122 INATKI
+122 IPNATKI
-128 VLTVEGNNV
+128 ILTVEGNNV
-137 ALATLRPQKG
+137 ALATLRPKKG

-160 LLKAGTEYTVF
+160 LLKAGAEYTVF

-182 YNVVTK
+182 YNIVTK
-188 AGVPTE
+188 AGIPTE

-202 PLLDPAEAADVLL
+202 PLLDPATDTDILL

-284 VEDADPTKTLITYPD
+284 VEDADPDKTLITYPD
-299 RDFDGA
+299 RDFDGVN
-305 DANKG
+305 ANKG
-310 TQTGAFY
+310 TQTGSFY

-331 KGEYA
+331 KGKYA
-336 LNMTDPPQDVS
+336 LNMTDVPQEVS
-347 YMVDFE
+347 YMVNFE

-401 PENELAIGTLAA
+401 PENELSIGTLAGV
-413 EPAGATVIED
+413 GATAIED

-428 VSPDETDYFSIP
+428 VSPDETEYFSIP
-440 FTSNSEAECS
+440 FTSNSETECS
-450 IVYTSSAGGSAE
+450 IVYTNSAGGSAE

-470 DAVTRAGSVA
+470 DVVTRAGSVA
-480 YTCKVSKNAE
+480 YTCKVSKNTE

-513 LSVKAAVGVPTVA
+513 ISVKAAVKAPTVA

-536 GANSYVAGSEAPDVI
+536 GVNSYVAGSEAPDVI
-551 TGVLSMQKQA
+551 TGVLNMQKQEN
-561 SAGTTSSM
+561 AGTTSSM

-613 FPTGP
+613 FPTT
-618 FPANAAATFEIQNL
+618 FPADAAATFEIQNL

>member
-1 MTKNRK
+1 MIRNRK

-22 SCSEAEVLPATTPG
+22 GCSEAEVLPATTPG

-58 IKTAD
+58 IKMAG
-63 TDTRA
+63 TDTHA
-68 ANARIATTRADDAIA
+68 ATTRADDAIA

-110 ERFCYRADGSTV
+110 ERFCYRADGST
-122 INATKI
+122 IPNATKI
-128 VLTVEGNNV
+128 ILTVEGNNV
-137 ALATLRPQKG
+137 ALATLRPKKG

-160 LLKAGTEYTVF
+160 LLKAGAEYTVF

-182 YNVVTK
+182 YNIVTK
-188 AGVPTE
+188 AGIPTE

-202 PLLDPAEAADVLL
+202 PLLDPATDTDILL

-284 VEDADPTKTLITYPD
+284 VEDADPDKTLIPYPD
-299 RDFDGA
+299 RDFDGVN
-305 DANKG
+305 ANKG

-331 KGEYA
+331 KGKYA
-336 LNMTDPPQDVS
+336 LNMTDVPQEVS
-347 YMVDFE
+347 YMVNFE

-401 PENELAIGTLAA
+401 PENELAIGTLAGV
-413 EPAGATVIED
+413 GATAIED

-428 VSPDETDYFSIP
+428 VSPDETEYFSIP
-440 FTSNSEAECS
+440 FTSNSETECS
-450 IVYTSSAGGSAE
+450 IVYTNSAGGSAE

-470 DAVTRAGSVA
+470 DVVTRAGSVA
-480 YTCKVSKNAE
+480 YTCKVSKNTE

-513 LSVKAAVGVPTVA
+513 ISVKAAVKVPTVA

-536 GANSYVAGSEAPDVI
+536 GVNSYVAGSEAPDVT
-551 TGVLSMQKQA
+551 TGVLNMQKQEN
-561 SAGTTSSM
+561 AGTTSSM

-605 TLDQNAKD
+605 TQDQNAKD
-613 FPTGP
+613 FPTT
-618 FPANAAATFEIQNL
+618 FPADAAATFEIQNL

>member
-1 MTKNRK
+1 MIKNRK

-22 SCSEAEVLPATTPG
+22 GCSEAEVLPATTPG

-58 IKTAD
+58 IKTAG
-63 TDTRA
+63 TDTRVA
-68 ANARIATTRADDAIA
+68 TRADAPIA

-110 ERFCYRADGSTV
+110 ERFCYRSDGST
-122 INATKI
+122 IPNATKI

-137 ALATLRPQKG
+137 ALATLRPKKG

-160 LLKAGTEYTVF
+160 LLKAGAEYTVF

-202 PLLDPAEAADVLL
+202 PLLDPFEATDVLL

-257 EKLSHLTITGVSMG
+257 EKLSHLTITSVSMG

-284 VEDADPTKTLITYPD
+284 VEDADPAKTLITYPD
-299 RDFDGA
+299 RDFDGV

-331 KGEYA
+331 KGKYA
-336 LNMTDPPQDVS
+336 LNMTDLPQDVS
-347 YMVDFE
+347 YMVEFE

-368 HRYTVRI
+368 HRYTLRI

-390 DWTDGGDFEYQ
+390 DWTDGEDFEYQ
-401 PENELAIGTLAA
+401 PENELAIGTLAG
-413 EPAGATVIED
+413 AGATTIAG
-423 NNKAT
+423 NNEAT
-428 VSPDETDYFSIP
+428 VSPDETEYFSIP

-450 IVYTSSAGGSAE
+450 IVYTSSPGGSAE
-462 WLKTAITK
+462 WLKTEITK
-470 DAVTRAGSVA
+470 DVVTRAGSVG
-480 YTCKVSKNAE
+480 YTCKVSKNTE

-513 LSVKAAVGVPTVA
+513 IVVKAAVGVPTVA
-526 AATGTPSEPA
+526 AAASTPSEPD
-536 GANSYVAGSEAPDVI
+536 GANSYTAGTETPDVT
-551 TGVLSMQKQA
+551 TGVLSMQKQEN
-561 SAGTTSSM
+561 AGTTSSM

-579 RISGLPAWLKADKA
+579 KLSGLPAWLKADKA
-593 VGHATE
+593 VGHDTE
-599 AIDYTL
+599 AVDYTL

-646 EAAIVP
+646 EATIVP

>member
-1 MTKNRK
+1 MIRNRK

-22 SCSEAEVLPATTPG
+22 GCSEAEVLPATTPG

-58 IKTAD
+58 IKTAG
-63 TDTRA
+63 TDTHA
-68 ANARIATTRADDAIA
+68 ATTRADDAIA

-110 ERFCYRADGSTV
+110 ERFCYRADGST
-122 INATKI
+122 IPNATKI
-128 VLTVEGNNV
+128 ILTVEGNNV
-137 ALATLRPQKG
+137 ALATLRPKKG

-160 LLKAGTEYTVF
+160 LLKAGAEYTVF

-182 YNVVTK
+182 YNIVTK
-188 AGVPTE
+188 AGIPTE

-202 PLLDPAEAADVLL
+202 PLLDPATDTDILL

-284 VEDADPTKTLITYPD
+284 VEDADPDKTLITYPD
-299 RDFDGA
+299 RDFDGVN
-305 DANKG
+305 ANKG

-331 KGEYA
+331 KGKYA
-336 LNMTDPPQDVS
+336 LNMTDVPQEVS
-347 YMVDFE
+347 YMVNFE

-401 PENELAIGTLAA
+401 PENELAIGTLAGV
-413 EPAGATVIED
+413 GATAIED

-428 VSPDETDYFSIP
+428 VSPDETEYFSIP
-440 FTSNSEAECS
+440 FTSNSETECS
-450 IVYTSSAGGSAE
+450 IVYTNSAGGSAE

-470 DAVTRAGSVA
+470 DVVTRAGSVA
-480 YTCKVSKNAE
+480 YTCKVSKNTE

-513 LSVKAAVGVPTVA
+513 ISVKAAVKVPTVA

-536 GANSYVAGSEAPDVI
+536 GVNSYVAGSEAPDVT
-551 TGVLSMQKQA
+551 TGVLNMQKQEN
-561 SAGTTSSM
+561 AGTTSSM

-613 FPTGP
+613 FPTT
-618 FPANAAATFEIQNL
+618 FPADAAATFEIQNL

>member
-1 MTKNRK
+1 MIRNRK

-22 SCSEAEVLPATTPG
+22 GCSEAEVLPATTPG

-58 IKTAD
+58 IKMAG
-63 TDTRA
+63 TDTHA
-68 ANARIATTRADDAIA
+68 ATTRADDAIA

-110 ERFCYRADGSTV
+110 ERFCYRADGST
-122 INATKI
+122 IPNATKI
-128 VLTVEGNNV
+128 ILTVEGNNV
-137 ALATLRPQKG
+137 ALATLRPKKG

-160 LLKAGTEYTVF
+160 LLKAGAEYTVF

-182 YNVVTK
+182 YNIVTK
-188 AGVPTE
+188 AGIPTE

-202 PLLDPAEAADVLL
+202 PLLDPATDTDILL
-215 TPLPMVGS
+215 PPLPMVGS

-257 EKLSHLTITGVSMG
+257 EKLSHLTITDVSMG

-284 VEDADPTKTLITYPD
+284 VEDADPDKTLITYPD
-299 RDFDGA
+299 RDFDGVN
-305 DANKG
+305 ANKG

-331 KGEYA
+331 KGKYA
-336 LNMTDPPQDVS
+336 LNMTDVPQEVS
-347 YMVDFE
+347 YMVNFE

-401 PENELAIGTLAA
+401 PENELAIGTLAGV
-413 EPAGATVIED
+413 GATAIED

-428 VSPDETDYFSIP
+428 VSPDETEYFSIP
-440 FTSNSEAECS
+440 FTSNSETECS
-450 IVYTSSAGGSAE
+450 IVYTNSAGGSAE

-470 DAVTRAGSVA
+470 DVVTRAGSVA
-480 YTCKVSKNAE
+480 YTCKVSKNTE

-513 LSVKAAVGVPTVA
+513 ISVKAAVKVPTVA
-526 AATGTPSEPA
+526 AATGTPSEPT
-536 GANSYVAGSEAPDVI
+536 GVNSYVAGSEAPDVI
-551 TGVLSMQKQA
+551 TGVLNMQKQEN
-561 SAGTTSSM
+561 AGTTSSM

-579 RISGLPAWLKADKA
+579 RISGLPTWLKADKA

-613 FPTGP
+613 FPTT
-618 FPANAAATFEIQNL
+618 FPADAAATFEIQNL

-646 EAAIVP
+646 ETTIVP

>member
-1 MTKNRK
+1 MIKNRK

-22 SCSEAEVLPATTPG
+22 GCSEAEVLPATTPG

-58 IKTAD
+58 IKAVG

-68 ANARIATTRADDAIA
+68 ADAIA

-122 INATKI
+122 PNATKI
-128 VLTVEGNNV
+128 ILTVEGNNV
-137 ALATLRPQKG
+137 ALATLRPKKG

-160 LLKAGTEYTVF
+160 LLKAGAEYTVF

-310 TQTGAFY
+310 TQPGAFY

-331 KGEYA
+331 KGKYA

-401 PENELAIGTLAA
+401 PENELVIGTLA
-413 EPAGATVIED
+413 ESGATTIAG
-423 NNKAT
+423 NNEAT
-428 VSPDETDYFSIP
+428 VSPDETEYFSIP

-450 IVYTSSAGGSAE
+450 IVYTSSPGGSAE
-462 WLKTAITK
+462 WLKTEITK
-470 DAVTRAGSVA
+470 DVVTRAGSTS
-480 YTCKVSKNAE
+480 YTCKVSKNTG
-490 YTGNLFPKAIIV
+490 YSGNLFPKAIIV

-513 LSVKAAVGVPTVA
+513 IVVKASVGVPTVA
-526 AATGTPSEPA
+526 AAAGTPSEPTSV
-536 GANSYVAGSEAPDVI
+536 NSYTAGGESPVI
-551 TGVLSMQKQA
+551 IGTLNMQKQEN
-561 SAGTTSSM
+561 AGTTSSM

-579 RISGLPAWLKADKA
+579 KISGLPAWLKADE
-593 VGHATE
+593 VIGHATE
-599 AIDYTL
+599 AVDYTF
-605 TLDQNAKD
+605 TLDQNAKG

-618 FPANAAATFEIQNL
+618 FPANGAATFEIQNL
-632 SDAAKKV
+632 SDASKKV

-646 EAAIVP
+646 EATTP

>member
-1 MTKNRK
+1 MIRNRK

-22 SCSEAEVLPATTPG
+22 GCSEAEVLPATTPG

-58 IKTAD
+58 IKTAG
-63 TDTRA
+63 TDTRV
-68 ANARIATTRADDAIA
+68 ATTRADDAIA

-110 ERFCYRADGSTV
+110 ERFCYRADGST
-122 INATKI
+122 IPNATKI
-128 VLTVEGNNV
+128 ILTVEGNNV
-137 ALATLRPQKG
+137 ALATLRPKKG

-160 LLKAGTEYTVF
+160 LLKAGAEYTVF

-182 YNVVTK
+182 YNIVTK
-188 AGVPTE
+188 AGIPTE

-202 PLLDPAEAADVLL
+202 PLLDPATDTDILL

-257 EKLSHLTITGVSMG
+257 EKLTHLTITGVSMG

-284 VEDADPTKTLITYPD
+284 VEDADPDKTLITYPD
-299 RDFDGA
+299 RDFDGVN
-305 DANKG
+305 ANKG

-331 KGEYA
+331 KGKYA
-336 LNMTDPPQDVS
+336 LNMTDVPQEVS
-347 YMVDFE
+347 YMVNFE

-401 PENELAIGTLAA
+401 PENELAIGTLAGV
-413 EPAGATVIED
+413 GATAIED

-428 VSPDETDYFSIP
+428 VSPDETEYFSIP
-440 FTSNSEAECS
+440 FTSNSETECS
-450 IVYTSSAGGSAE
+450 IVYTNSAGGSAE

-470 DAVTRAGSVA
+470 DVVTRAGSVA
-480 YTCKVSKNAE
+480 YTCKVSKNTE

-513 LSVKAAVGVPTVA
+513 ISVKAAVKVPTVA

-536 GANSYVAGSEAPDVI
+536 GVNSYVAGSEAPDVI
-551 TGVLSMQKQA
+551 TGVLNMQKQEN
-561 SAGTTSSM
+561 AGTTSSM

-613 FPTGP
+613 FPTT
-618 FPANAAATFEIQNL
+618 FPADAAATFEIQNL

>member
-1 MTKNRK
+1 MIKNRK

-22 SCSEAEVLPATTPG
+22 GCSEAEVLPATTPG

-58 IKTAD
+58 IKTAG
-63 TDTRA
+63 TDTRVA
-68 ANARIATTRADDAIA
+68 TRADAPIA

-122 INATKI
+122 PNATKI
-128 VLTVEGNNV
+128 ILTVEGNNV
-137 ALATLRPQKG
+137 ALATLRPKKG

-160 LLKAGTEYTVF
+160 LLKAGAEYTVF

-202 PLLDPAEAADVLL
+202 PLLDPFEATDVLL

-257 EKLSHLTITGVSMG
+257 EKLSHLTITSVSMG

-276 VTFFPVVP
+276 ITFFPVVP
-284 VEDADPTKTLITYPD
+284 VEDADPAKTLITYPD
-299 RDFDGA
+299 RDFDGV

-331 KGEYA
+331 KGKYA

-401 PENELAIGTLAA
+401 PENELAIGTLAG
-413 EPAGATVIED
+413 AGATTIAG
-423 NNKAT
+423 NNEAT
-428 VSPDETDYFSIP
+428 VSPDETEYFSIP

-450 IVYTSSAGGSAE
+450 IVYTSSPGGSAE
-462 WLKTAITK
+462 WLKTEITK
-470 DAVTRAGSVA
+470 DVVTRAGSVG
-480 YTCKVSKNAE
+480 YTCKVSKNTE

-513 LSVKAAVGVPTVA
+513 IVVKAAVGVPTVA
-526 AATGTPSEPA
+526 AAASTPSEPD
-536 GANSYVAGSEAPDVI
+536 GANSYTAGTETPDVT
-551 TGVLSMQKQA
+551 TGVLSMQKQEN
-561 SAGTTSSM
+561 AGTTSSM

-579 RISGLPAWLKADKA
+579 KLSGLPAWLKADKA
-593 VGHATE
+593 VGHDTE
-599 AIDYTL
+599 AVDYTL

-618 FPANAAATFEIQNL
+618 FPANATATFEIQNL

-646 EAAIVP
+646 EATIVP

>member
-1 MTKNRK
+1 MIKNRK

-22 SCSEAEVLPATTPG
+22 GCSEAEVLPATTPG

-58 IKTAD
+58 IKTVG
-63 TDTRA
+63 TDTRT
-68 ANARIATTRADDAIA
+68 ANACVATTRADDAIA

-110 ERFCYRADGSTV
+110 ERFCYRSDGST
-122 INATKI
+122 IPNATKI
-128 VLTVEGNNV
+128 VLTVEGKNV
-137 ALATLRPQKG
+137 ALATLRPKKG

-160 LLKAGTEYTVF
+160 LLKAGAEYTDF

-182 YNVVTK
+182 YNVVTR

-257 EKLSHLTITGVSMG
+257 EKLSHLTITSVSMG

-284 VEDADPTKTLITYPD
+284 VEDIDPDKTLITYPD

-305 DANKG
+305 NANKG
-310 TQTGAFY
+310 PQTGAFY

-325 KGYLII
+325 NGYLII
-331 KGEYA
+331 KGKYA

-375 TDADPFKLDVNITVS
+375 TNADPFKLDVNITVS

-401 PENELAIGTLAA
+401 PENELAIGTLVA
-413 EPAGATVIED
+413 EPGGATTIDD
-423 NNKAT
+423 NTAT
-428 VSPDETDYFSIP
+428 VSPDETDYFTIP

-450 IVYTSSAGGSAE
+450 IVYTSSPGGSAE
-462 WLKTAITK
+462 WLKTEITENV
-470 DAVTRAGSVA
+470 VTRTGSTA
-480 YTCKVSKNAE
+480 YTCKVSKNTD
-490 YTGNLFPKAIIV
+490 YSGNLFPKAIIV

-513 LSVKAAVGVPTVA
+513 IVVKAAVEVPTVA
-526 AATGTPSEPA
+526 EATGTPSEPN
-536 GANSYVAGSEAPDVI
+536 GVNTYTAGSEPTVI
-551 TGVLSMQKQA
+551 TGTLSMQKQE
-561 SAGTTSSM
+561 SAGTISSM

-579 RISGLPAWLKADKA
+579 RISGLPAWLKADKTMGTESGA
-593 VGHATE
+593 V
-599 AIDYTL
+599 DYTF

-613 FPTGP
+613 FPTT
-618 FPANAAATFEIQNL
+618 FPANPAATFEIQNL
-632 SDAAKKV
+632 SDASKKV

-646 EAAIVP
+646 AAAVTP

>member
-1 MTKNRK
+1 MIKNRK

-22 SCSEAEVLPATTPG
+22 GCSEAEVLPATTPG

-58 IKTAD
+58 IKTAGA
-63 TDTRA
+63 DTRV
-68 ANARIATTRADDAIA
+68 ATTRADDAIA

-122 INATKI
+122 PNATKI
-128 VLTVEGNNV
+128 ILTVEGNNV
-137 ALATLRPQKG
+137 ALATLRPKKG

-160 LLKAGTEYTVF
+160 LLKAGAEYTVF

-202 PLLDPAEAADVLL
+202 PLLDPAEATDILL

-331 KGEYA
+331 KGKYA
-336 LNMTDPPQDVS
+336 LNMTDVPQDVS

-401 PENELAIGTLAA
+401 PENELVIGTLA
-413 EPAGATVIED
+413 ESGATTIAG
-423 NNKAT
+423 NNEAT
-428 VSPDETDYFSIP
+428 VSPDETEYFSIP

-450 IVYTSSAGGSAE
+450 IVYTSSPGGSAE
-462 WLKTAITK
+462 WLKTEITK
-470 DAVTRAGSVA
+470 DVVTRAGSTS
-480 YTCKVSKNAE
+480 YTCKVSKNAG

-513 LSVKAAVGVPTVA
+513 IVVKASVGVPTVA
-526 AATGTPSEPA
+526 AAASTPSEPT
-536 GANSYVAGSEAPDVI
+536 GANSYTAGTESPDV
-551 TGVLSMQKQA
+551 TSGVLSMQKQEN
-561 SAGTTSSM
+561 AGTTSSM

-579 RISGLPAWLKADKA
+579 KISGLPAWLKADK
-593 VGHATE
+593 VIGHETE
-599 AIDYTL
+599 AVDYTF
-605 TLDQNAKD
+605 TLDQNAKG

-618 FPANAAATFEIQNL
+618 FPADGAATFEIQNL
-632 SDAAKKV
+632 SDATKKV

-646 EAAIVP
+646 EAAAP

>member
-1 MTKNRK
+1 MIRNRK

-22 SCSEAEVLPATTPG
+22 GCSEAEVLPATTPG

-58 IKTAD
+58 IKTAG
-63 TDTRA
+63 TDTHA
-68 ANARIATTRADDAIA
+68 ATTRADDAIA

-110 ERFCYRADGSTV
+110 ERFCYRADGST
-122 INATKI
+122 IPNATKI
-128 VLTVEGNNV
+128 ILTVEGNNV
-137 ALATLRPQKG
+137 ALATLRPKKG

-160 LLKAGTEYTVF
+160 LLKAGAEYTVF

-182 YNVVTK
+182 YNIVTK
-188 AGVPTE
+188 AGIPTE

-202 PLLDPAEAADVLL
+202 PLLDPATDTDILL
-215 TPLPMVGS
+215 PPLPMVGS

-257 EKLSHLTITGVSMG
+257 EKLSHLTITDVSMG

-284 VEDADPTKTLITYPD
+284 VEDADPDKTLITYPD
-299 RDFDGA
+299 RDFDGVN
-305 DANKG
+305 ANKG

-331 KGEYA
+331 KGKYA
-336 LNMTDPPQDVS
+336 LNMTDVPQEVS
-347 YMVDFE
+347 YMVNFE

-401 PENELAIGTLAA
+401 PENELSIGTLAGV
-413 EPAGATVIED
+413 GATAIED

-428 VSPDETDYFSIP
+428 VSPDETEYFSIP

-450 IVYTSSAGGSAE
+450 IVYTNSVGGSAE

-470 DAVTRAGSVA
+470 DVVTRAGSVA
-480 YTCKVSKNAE
+480 YTCKVSKNTE

-502 LRSKAGREESQ
+502 FAQQG
-513 LSVKAAVGVPTVA
+513 
-526 AATGTPSEPA
+526 GT
-536 GANSYVAGSEAPDVI
+536 
-551 TGVLSMQKQA
+551 
-561 SAGTTSSM
+561 
-569 KLTVTAKGGS
+569 
-579 RISGLPAWLKADKA
+579 
-593 VGHATE
+593 
-599 AIDYTL
+599 
-605 TLDQNAKD
+605 
-613 FPTGP
+613 
-618 FPANAAATFEIQNL
+618 
-632 SDAAKKV
+632 
-639 TVTVNVT
+639 
-646 EAAIVP
+646 

>member
-1 MTKNRK
+1 MIKNKK

-22 SCSEAEVLPATTPG
+22 GCSEAEVLPATTPG

-58 IKTAD
+58 IKTAGA
-63 TDTRA
+63 DTRA
-68 ANARIATTRADDAIA
+68 ANAHAATTRADDAIA

-122 INATKI
+122 PNATKI
-128 VLTVEGNNV
+128 ILTVEGNNV
-137 ALATLRPQKG
+137 ALATLRPKKG

-160 LLKAGTEYTVF
+160 LLKAGAEYTVF

-202 PLLDPAEAADVLL
+202 PLLDPAEATDILL

-331 KGEYA
+331 KGKYA
-336 LNMTDPPQDVS
+336 LNMTDVPQDVS

-401 PENELAIGTLAA
+401 PENELVIGTLA
-413 EPAGATVIED
+413 ESGATTIAG
-423 NNKAT
+423 NNEAT
-428 VSPDETDYFSIP
+428 VSPDETEYFSIP

-450 IVYTSSAGGSAE
+450 IVYTSSPGGSAE
-462 WLKTAITK
+462 WLKTEITK
-470 DAVTRAGSVA
+470 DVVTRAGSTA
-480 YTCKVSKNAE
+480 YTCKVSKNTE

-513 LSVKAAVGVPTVA
+513 IVVKASVGVPTVA
-526 AATGTPSEPA
+526 AAASTPSEPA
-536 GANSYVAGSEAPDVI
+536 GANSYVAGSESPDVI
-551 TGVLSMQKQA
+551 TGVLSMQRQEN
-561 SAGTTSSM
+561 AGTTSSI

-579 RISGLPAWLKADKA
+579 RISGLPAWLKADKT

-599 AIDYTL
+599 AVEYTL
-605 TLDQNAKD
+605 TLDQNAKG

-618 FPANAAATFEIQNL
+618 FPADGVTTFEIQNL
-632 SDAAKKV
+632 SDATKKV

-646 EAAIVP
+646 EAAAP